1 MCCRGAALLCAPSS
15 ALFTPRRLGVLV
27 SSGSHGSC
35 RDRRLLFI
43 GFGRNVITL
52 GFGET
57 SSASPLW
64 LCFGF
69 LILPG
74 LFHAHGFTICATI
87 LAQLCNDYRHEMLNL
102 TYYLFVRHL
111 LTTPYYLFVRHFL
124 RAQLGKGRQCEPSG
138 ILKSSHP
145 GFCPQPWVLGSSH
158 QKLVFCCPCYEASQG
173 RSLGSPITGAFS

>member
-1 MCCRGAALLCAPSS
+1 MLQGGGLALRPPSTM
-15 ALFTPRRLGVLV
+15 FTTRRLGVSV

-35 RDRRLLFI
+35 KDRRLLFI

-87 LAQLCNDYRHEMLNL
+87 LAQLCNDYRHEMLN
-102 TYYLFVRHL
+102 H
-111 LTTPYYLFVRHFL
+111 LFVRHFL
-124 RAQLGKGRQCEPSG
+124 RAQLGKGGQCEPTG
-138 ILKSSHP
+138 VLKSSHP
-145 GFCPQPWVLGSSH
+145 GFCPQPRVLGASH

-173 RSLGSPITGAFS
+173 RSLGSPITGAFF